1 MKPTNRLTYLNSIK
15 TDMDLNELW
24 QNCFA
29 GTENL
34 AHMNAHVPMPLT
46 QQWQLNGFLNSGGNR
61 YKTWIIKRIAEKD
74 IIGFVVHG
82 DFFPGLPNTIGFNI
96 GLNYIQKG
104 YASETLQSLIEHLK
118 STGLKETYGHCFDTN
133 VGSIRTME
141 KCGFKNLGPTGK
153 TYGNAHELR
162 FKIEFE

>member
-1 MKPTNRLTYLNSIK
+1 MQNTQRLTFLNSVE
-15 TDMDLNELW
+15 TENDLNELW
-24 QNCFA
+24 QNCFSN
-29 GTENL
+29 TENL

-46 QQWQLNGFLNSGGNR
+46 QQFQLNGFLKNSGAN
-61 YKTWIIKRIAEKD
+61 YKVWLIKQIVEND

-82 DFFPGLPNTIGFNI
+82 DFIPGLPNNIGFNI

-104 YASETLQSLIEHLK
+104 YASETLQSLIEYVR

-133 VGSIRTME
+133 LASIRTME
-141 KCGFKNLGPTGK
+141 KSGFKNVGPTGR
-153 TYGNAHELR
+153 TFGNVQELR